1 MPQSH
6 GPLTDL
12 LVLDVT
18 RVLAGP
24 FAGMLLADLG
34 AQVIKVELPGRG
46 DDAREFGPFANGVSG
61 YFASVNR
68 GKRSITLNL
77 KSAEGKAIFLRLAEK
92 ADVLIENYRPG
103 VMERLGLDYESLRP
117 TNPRLIYAAVSGFGQ
132 SGPYS
137 HRPAYDAVIQGMS
150 GLMSITGDEDGLPA
164 RVGVSI
170 GDLSAAAFAVIG
182 VLAALHQRDRTGTGQ
197 MVDVAMLDSLIAL
210 LENAISRYSI
220 TGEVP
225 GRLGT
230 RHPSITPFQAFDTA
244 DGQVVVAI
252 GNDQLFSS
260 FCRLVGEEQL
270 ATDPRFCSNSLRTG
284 NHADLQEEMGAIIRR
299 RPTAWWLEHLEREGI
314 PSGPINT
321 VADMAHD
328 PQVNAREMIQEVMDP
343 VAGLMHM
350 AGIPIKL
357 SDTPGA
363 VVGPAPALGQHTE
376 EVLGELLGLSAEK
389 VAGLRERGVV

>member
-1 MPQSH
+1 LPQSH

>member
-1 MPQSH
+1 
-6 GPLTDL
+6 
-12 LVLDVT
+12 
-18 RVLAGP
+18 
-24 FAGMLLADLG
+24 MLLADLG

-77 KSAEGKAIFLRLAEK
+77 KSSEGKAIFLRLAEK

>member
-77 KSAEGKAIFLRLAEK
+77 KSSEGKAIFLRLAEK

>member
-1 MPQSH
+1 
-6 GPLTDL
+6 
-12 LVLDVT
+12 
-18 RVLAGP
+18 VLAGP

-77 KSAEGKAIFLRLAEK
+77 KSSEGKAIFLRLAEK